1 MSIKTYLTLKFTW
14 NVHEFILHLTWD
26 LNLIEVCATHIMII
40 LFRVLRYQA
49 IRLSF
54 LTLLSVGFFLTT
66 ARYLQSYYGMGVS
79 LFFLCR
85 QRSCRG
91 VLDTTLCEKICQ
103 WLATSRWF
111 SPSTPVSSTNKTD
124 HHDITEIL
132 LKVALNTINPPL
144 ETQKYFHHNLSSIW
158 THWSWHRIKVQID
171 LRDSS
176 PLFVSKQ
183 RV

>member
-26 LNLIEVCATHIMII
+26 LNLIEVYATHIMII

-54 LTLLSVGFFLTT
+54 LTLLSVVFFLLTT
-66 ARYLQSYYGMGVS
+66 AKYLRSYYGMGVS

-103 WLATSRWF
+103 WLAADCWF
-111 SPSTPVSSTNKTD
+111 SPSTSVSSTNKTD
-124 HHDITEIL
+124 HHNISEIL

-144 ETQKYFHHNLSSIW
+144 ETQSIFTITW
-158 THWSWHRIKVQID
+158 FLFEHID
-171 LRDSS
+171 LGIE
-176 PLFVSKQ
+176 
-183 RV
+183 